1 MAFADAQAS
10 AVIVSGK
17 VPATV
22 KAVGA
27 VTKGDALGFSGGWKR
42 ALATT
47 GSVVQMRCVAAE
59 DGVDGQDVSVYFEQA
74 VLEGRLSGMTAGGAL
89 YVAEGTSNGMYTQT
103 APTTTGDANTIV
115 GYALTTTKA
124 VITPNA
130 NVDSVA

>member
-1 MAFADAQAS
+1 MAYADAQAS

-42 ALATT
+42 ALATVGT
-47 GSVVQMRCVAAE
+47 AIQMRCIAAE
-59 DGVDGQDVSVYFEQA
+59 DGVDGQEINVYFEQA
-74 VLEGRLSGMTAGGAL
+74 TMEGRISGATAGGAL

-115 GYALTTTKA
+115 GYALTATK
-124 VITPNA
+124 VVLTPNA
-130 NVDSVA
+130 NVDTIA